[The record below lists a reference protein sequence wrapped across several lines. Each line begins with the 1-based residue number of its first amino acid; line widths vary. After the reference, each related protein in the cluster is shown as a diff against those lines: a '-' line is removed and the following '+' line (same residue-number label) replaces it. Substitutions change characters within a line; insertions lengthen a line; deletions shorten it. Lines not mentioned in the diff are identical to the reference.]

1 MKAII
6 LEVRDGYAAVL
17 REDGLIVKTK
27 QLGEIGTTIELSEKV
42 VQFPSRGRRMMRTA
56 VAAALTLA
64 VTGGAYTYTNVAE
77 ASYVTLDTEETSV
90 ELAVNRMGRVV
101 KVRALDEDSAELARE
116 LAADVRRMKVE
127 DAVDAAMTRLGGAS
141 TVVAGVTGENEKRS
155 ADLQEA
161 VERGA
166 ERRERGDMELVTL
179 EISRDERRAA
189 GERDMSAGRWAF
201 ERDGGRWQE
210 RAEAERTDTPE
221 AEKTEEPDDFDE
233 PERDDR
239 PAFAPEQGAELPQ
252 NDAQPPRNDE
262 SGEATQRPERWENR
276 NDSEPDGRED
286 WDDDDRDDDDRPKQ
300 PENGNRPQPPQQN
313 AQPTENAQ
321 PPQGDMT
328 QPMEGAQ
335 PPQDSGSQP
344 PQDSGVQPPQSGEMQ
359 PPGNSDMQPPMDGGQ
374 PRGDGPMALGPHGD
388 MQPAPQGGMPG
399 GGGARR

>member
-56 VAAALTLA
+56 VAAALALA

-189 GERDMSAGRWAF
+189 GEQDMSAGRWAF

-221 AEKTEEPDDFDE
+221 AEETEEPDDFDE

-239 PAFAPEQGAELPQ
+239 PAFAPEQGAEPSE
-252 NDAQPPRNDE
+252 NDAQPPRNDA
-262 SGEATQRPERWENR
+262 SGEATQRMERWEER
-276 NDSEPDGRED
+276 NDSEPDDRED
-286 WDDDDRDDDDRPKQ
+286 WDSDDRDDADRPAP
-300 PENGNRPQPPQQN
+300 PENGNYPQQN
-313 AQPTENAQ
+313 VQPTEN
-321 PPQGDMT
+321 
-328 QPMEGAQ
+328 AQ

-344 PQDSGVQPPQSGEMQ
+344 PRDSGAEPPQSVEMQ
-359 PPGNSDMQPPMDGGQ
+359 PPGNSDLQTPMGGGQ

>member
-6 LEVRDGYAAVL
+6 LEVRDGYAAAL
-17 REDGLIVKTK
+17 REDGLVVKTK

-189 GERDMSAGRWAF
+189 GEQDMSAGRWAF

-221 AEKTEEPDDFDE
+221 AEETEEPDDFDE

-239 PAFAPEQGAELPQ
+239 PAFAPEQGAEPSE
-252 NDAQPPRNDE
+252 NDAQPPRNDA
-262 SGEATQRPERWENR
+262 SGEATQRMERWEER
-276 NDSEPDGRED
+276 NDSEPDDRED
-286 WDDDDRDDDDRPKQ
+286 WDSDDRDDADRPAP
-300 PENGNRPQPPQQN
+300 PENGNYPQQN
-313 AQPTENAQ
+313 VQPTENAQ

-359 PPGNSDMQPPMDGGQ
+359 PPGNSDLQTPMGGGQ
-374 PRGDGPMALGPHGD
+374 PRGDGPMALGPQGD

>member
-56 VAAALTLA
+56 VAAALALA

-179 EISRDERRAA
+179 EIGRDERRAA

-221 AEKTEEPDDFDE
+221 AEETEEPDDFDE

-239 PAFAPEQGAELPQ
+239 PAFAPEQSAELPQ
-252 NDAQPPRNDE
+252 NDAQPSRNDE
-262 SGEATQRPERWENR
+262 SGEAPRRMERWENR
-276 NDSEPDGRED
+276 NGSEPADRE
-286 WDDDDRDDDDRPKQ
+286 DDRDDADRPAP
-300 PENGNRPQPPQQN
+300 PEDGNYPQQN
-313 AQPTENAQ
+313 VQPPENAQ
-321 PPQGDMT
+321 PPENEQPSQGDMT
-328 QPMEGAQ
+328 QPPEDGMAQ
-335 PPQDSGSQP
+335 PPQGEQPPRDSGAE
-344 PQDSGVQPPQSGEMQ
+344 PPQSGEMQ